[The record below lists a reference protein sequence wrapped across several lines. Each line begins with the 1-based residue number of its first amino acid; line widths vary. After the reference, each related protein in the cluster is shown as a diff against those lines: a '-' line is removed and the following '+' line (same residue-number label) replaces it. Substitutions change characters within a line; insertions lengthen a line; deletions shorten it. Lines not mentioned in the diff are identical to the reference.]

1 MPVSIK
7 EIEPKKPV
15 PIAQTP
21 EFKKLQDLIDTAKV
35 SLDNVARQIVAVEAK
50 MIPTTGK
57 PGEDAMA
64 QAQAAQSTMPDEV
77 PIPMAQRGFE
87 PDPAGQT
94 FEESIEEMRRIAG
107 LR

>member
-1 MPVSIK
+1 
-7 EIEPKKPV
+7 
-15 PIAQTP
+15 
-21 EFKKLQDLIDTAKV
+21 
-35 SLDNVARQIVAVEAK
+35 
-50 MIPTTGK
+50 
-57 PGEDAMA
+57 MA
-64 QAQAAQSTMPDEV
+64 QSQAAQSTTPDEV

>member
-1 MPVSIK
+1 MPVELKYK
-7 EIEPKKPV
+7 EPVKPV

-35 SLDNVARQIVAVEAK
+35 SLDDVARQIVAVEAK
-50 MIPTTGK
+50 MIP
-57 PGEDAMA
+57 
-64 QAQAAQSTMPDEV
+64 PDGV
-77 PIPMAQRGFE
+77 SIPIAQRGFE

-94 FEESIEEMRRIAG
+94 FEESIAEMRRIAG